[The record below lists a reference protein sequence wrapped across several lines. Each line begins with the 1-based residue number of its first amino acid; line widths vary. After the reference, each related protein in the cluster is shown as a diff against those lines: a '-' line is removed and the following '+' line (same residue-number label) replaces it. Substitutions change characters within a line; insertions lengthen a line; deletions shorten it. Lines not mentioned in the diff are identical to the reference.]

1 MREETASQSSS
12 ERERAD
18 VKYQSETMTREKNI
32 ILAARIVSMLFTPF
46 YLPLVGLM
54 ALFLFSYLSQMP
66 WAYKLQVLALVY
78 GFTILMPTVL
88 IHLYRRYQGWNL
100 VELGVKERRVVPYV
114 ISILCYFFCVYL
126 MDLLH
131 IPHFMGTILS
141 AALFIQ
147 IVCALINVWWKIS
160 THTAAIGGVAGALF
174 VFGEF
179 FGFNPVWWLC
189 LVLVLAGI
197 LGSSRM
203 ILRQHTLPQVV
214 AGFFVGLICSTLGLI
229 YL

>member
-1 MREETASQSSS
+1 MVIT
-12 ERERAD
+12 
-18 VKYQSETMTREKNI
+18 KEKNI

-54 ALFLFSYLSQMP
+54 ALFVFSYLSQMP
-66 WAYKLQVLALVY
+66 WAYKFQVLMLVY
-78 GFTILMPTVL
+78 VFTILLPTVL

-100 VELGVKERRVVPYV
+100 IELGIKERRVVPYV

-131 IPHFMGTILS
+131 IPHFMGTMVS

-147 IVCALINVWWKIS
+147 IICALINVWWKIS
-160 THTAAIGGVAGALF
+160 THMAAIGGVAGALF

-189 LVLVLAGI
+189 LVLILAGV

-214 AGFFVGLICSTLGLI
+214 TGFFVGVVCSILGLI